1 MFSVISVNNKC
12 CPTIKASTPVTP
24 PNVAFCGKF
33 RIKENKKLALD
44 SYDVYQRNNFIAPR
58 LLPLPV

>member
-12 CPTIKASTPVTP
+12 CPTIKASIPVTP

-33 RIKENKKLALD
+33 RIEENKKLALD
-44 SYDVYQRNNFIAPR
+44 S
-58 LLPLPV
+58 